1 MKGPN
6 ELSFIT
12 EEFLAKSGSTKCKN
26 SILSDAFDRKNMNCN
41 VPEFWYT
48 VVHNNHK
55 FFERWKQQQY
65 N

>member
-12 EEFLAKSGSTKCKN
+12 QEFLTKSGSTKYRN
-26 SILSDAFDRKNMNCN
+26 SIFSDALDRKNMNCN

-48 VVHNNHK
+48 VVLNNHK
-55 FFERWKQQQY
+55 FFER
-65 N
+65 

>member
-1 MKGPN
+1 MKDLN

-26 SILSDAFDRKNMNCN
+26 SILSDAFDGKNMICN

-48 VVHNNHK
+48 VVHN
-55 FFERWKQQQY
+55 KQIL
-65 N
+65 